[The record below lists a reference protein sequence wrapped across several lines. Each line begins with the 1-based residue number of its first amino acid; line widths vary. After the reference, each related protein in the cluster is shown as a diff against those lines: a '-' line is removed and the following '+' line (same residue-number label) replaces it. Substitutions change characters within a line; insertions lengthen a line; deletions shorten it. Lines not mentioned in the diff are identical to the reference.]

1 MGPESTCLAQTIAL
15 GAIIVHLFPLSTR
28 GPQESWRSC
37 SLSTPGEVEPRSPEG
52 GLWGTLSWVCQVPS
66 REGLAAQ
73 LWGTQQTQL
82 PLSARSWS
90 ASAVGEPHSG
100 SHSSWSPSHLVT
112 ELAGA
117 EWRPGHFSP
126 TQCTGLAEVGRS
138 CIIVLLLPLP
148 NPAFC
153 SQPLF
158 AKENPNHLVPQSLS
172 KCLLLENTFHFKLCR
187 GLWSKHQGTEMNFAF
202 QSLEWILR
210 KPPARGPG
218 RPSSYY

>member
-1 MGPESTCLAQTIAL
+1 M
-15 GAIIVHLFPLSTR
+15 IVHLFPLSTR

-37 SLSTPGEVEPRSPEG
+37 SLSTPGEVDPRSPKG
-52 GLWGTLSWVCQVPS
+52 RLWGTLSWVCQVPS
-66 REGLAAQ
+66 GEGLAAQ
-73 LWGTQQTQL
+73 LWGAQQTQL

-100 SHSSWSPSHLVT
+100 AHSSWSPSHLVT

-126 TQCTGLAEVGRS
+126 TQCTGLADVGRS
-138 CIIVLLLPLP
+138 CIIVLLPPLP

-158 AKENPNHLVPQSLS
+158 AKKTHTILYPKVYLNVCFWRTHSISSSV
-172 KCLLLENTFHFKLCR
+172 
-187 GLWSKHQGTEMNFAF
+187 GAF
-202 QSLEWILR
+202 
-210 KPPARGPG
+210 GPSIKEQ
-218 RPSSYY
+218 R